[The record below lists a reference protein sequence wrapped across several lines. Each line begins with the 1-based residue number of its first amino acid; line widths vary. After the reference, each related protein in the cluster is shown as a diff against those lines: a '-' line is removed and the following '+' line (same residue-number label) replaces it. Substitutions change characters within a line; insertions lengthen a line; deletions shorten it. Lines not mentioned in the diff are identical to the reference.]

1 MLPEVIET
9 ERLRLE
15 PRTPEYVDPLTLYA
29 YCKESA
35 PAIDEITEHV
45 PWRPHPH
52 PKESAEFLERGA
64 KKREEYEAAAY
75 VVRPRDGE
83 DGAGEI
89 AGFGGLNLDWEKDS
103 AELGCWFRKPFWG
116 RGYSGERALALAEL
130 AFEHLD
136 FEVVTVSHL
145 PGNDQSE
152 RAITKYVERMG
163 GRREGVMRNAGVES
177 LEGGGG
183 VDLVRYS
190 ISQPEYR
197 EADLEQ
203 EVAFY
208 DAEGESWPTED
219 LPPQDGSTDERP
231 AEK

>member
-15 PRTPEYVDPLTLYA
+15 PRTPAYVDPLTVYE
-29 YCKESA
+29 YCREDA
-35 PAIDEITEHV
+35 PAIDEITRYV

-52 PKESAEFLERGA
+52 PKASVEFLERGA
-64 KKREEYEAAAY
+64 KKREDHEAAAY
-75 VVRPRDGE
+75 AVRPKAGE
-83 DGAGEI
+83 DGAGEL
-89 AGFGGLNLDWEKDS
+89 AGFAGLGFDWEKDS

-130 AFEHLD
+130 GFEHLD
-136 FEVVTVSHL
+136 FEVLTVSHS

-163 GRREGVMRNAGVES
+163 GRREGVMRNAGVDS
-177 LEGGGG
+177 IEGGGG

-190 ISQPEYR
+190 ISQQEYR
-197 EADLEQ
+197 EADPEQ
-203 EVAFY
+203 AVAFF
-208 DAEGESWPTED
+208 DADGEPWP
-219 LPPQDGSTDERP
+219 
-231 AEK
+231 

>member
-15 PRTPEYVDPLTLYA
+15 PGTPAYVDPLTVYEH
-29 YCKESA
+29 CKEDA
-35 PAIDEITEHV
+35 PAIDEITEHL

-52 PKESAEFLERGA
+52 PEASVEFLERGA
-64 KKREEYEAAAY
+64 EQREEHEAAEY
-75 VVRPRDGE
+75 VVRPTERE

-89 AGFGGLNLDWEKDS
+89 AGFAGLKFDWEKDS

-136 FEVVTVSHL
+136 FEVLTVSHH

-152 RAITKYVERMG
+152 RAIAKYVDRMG

-177 LEGGGG
+177 IEQGGG

-190 ISQPEYR
+190 VSQQEYR
-197 EADLEQ
+197 EASPDQ
-203 EVAFY
+203 EVAFF
-208 DAEGESWPTED
+208 DAAGEPWP
-219 LPPQDGSTDERP
+219 
-231 AEK
+231 